1 MGSVTG
7 VCIKRGVIKGR
18 FGEVEKGLKGIV
30 WIDFHRISNWMVFIR
45 KIIRKMSKEL
55 AVGLDVRHENY
66 KRKKDDFQLLGW
78 KNWVSE
84 WYLSLFRLL

>member
-30 WIDFHRISNWMVFIR
+30 WIDFHRISN
-45 KIIRKMSKEL
+45 
-55 AVGLDVRHENY
+55 
-66 KRKKDDFQLLGW
+66 
-78 KNWVSE
+78 
-84 WYLSLFRLL
+84 